1 MANTAIMNALDAV
14 AGSQASA
21 YITLNGTRYN
31 FMQLT
36 SFESSM
42 EVEVT
47 EVPILGKTGKGNK
60 PAGWTGTWSGTA
72 HYNQSI
78 IRQILLEYKRTG
90 YMPPFDIQVSNED
103 ATSSAGRQTI
113 ILKNCLTKGGILAK
127 FEADAEILDEDIEG
141 TFDDWEM
148 PEQFTVLNGML

>member
-47 EVPILGKTGKGNK
+47 EVPILGKPGKGNK

-78 IRQILLEYKRTG
+78 IRQMLLEYKRTG
-90 YMPPFDIQVSNED
+90 YMPSFDIQVSNED

>member
-78 IRQILLEYKRTG
+78 IRQMLLEYKRTG
-90 YMPPFDIQVSNED
+90 YMPSFDIQVSNED